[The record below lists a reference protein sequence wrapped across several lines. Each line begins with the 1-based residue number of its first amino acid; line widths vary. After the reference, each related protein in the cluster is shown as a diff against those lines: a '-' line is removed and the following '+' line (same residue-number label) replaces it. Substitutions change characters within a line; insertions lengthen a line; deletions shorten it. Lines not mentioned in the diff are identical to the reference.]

1 MDTNKHEFFETEKEW
16 IPAFAGMTK
25 KEKTANYERRE
36 RTRKRISGKNRNSRT
51 TDKHGWLRIF
61 LKIIPGHLCLP
72 MYRDGLLFFLLL
84 LITDN

>member
-16 IPAFAGMTK
+16 IPAFAG
-25 KEKTANYERRE
+25 
-36 RTRKRISGKNRNSRT
+36 I
-51 TDKHGWLRIF
+51 RIF